1 MCGRWAWALELR
13 VEVLQDPAGGPWRS
27 GADRDLKDEGSEVR
41 RQGREGVPGAAEL
54 CRKAWGVQ
62 SLR

>member
-1 MCGRWAWALELR
+1 M
-13 VEVLQDPAGGPWRS
+13 EVLQDPAGGPWRS